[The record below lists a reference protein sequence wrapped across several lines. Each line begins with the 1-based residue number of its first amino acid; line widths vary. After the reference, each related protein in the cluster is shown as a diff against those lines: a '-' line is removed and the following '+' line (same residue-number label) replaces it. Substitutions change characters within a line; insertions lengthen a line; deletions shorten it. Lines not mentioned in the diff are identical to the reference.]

1 MTSVRNV
8 LSIAAALVLLGG
20 FLPAQS
26 HAQEDEQCQSASREW
41 VDTID
46 WDGDLRLRYEGI
58 DEEGEAGRDRFRFRG
73 RFGFDSELSKKVQFS
88 ARLATS
94 DGNPVSTNL
103 DFGEGFSI
111 KDIAIDRTFLT
122 DVTFARERM

>member
-8 LSIAAALVLLGG
+8 LPCATAAVLLGS
-20 FLPAQS
+20 FQPAQS
-26 HAQEDEQCQSASREW
+26 YAQEDEQGQSATREW

-58 DEEGEAGRDRFRFRG
+58 DEDGEAGRDRFRFRG

-94 DGNPVSTNL
+94 VQSTM
-103 DFGEGFSI
+103 DFCE
-111 KDIAIDRTFLT
+111 
-122 DVTFARERM
+122 FAPAHST